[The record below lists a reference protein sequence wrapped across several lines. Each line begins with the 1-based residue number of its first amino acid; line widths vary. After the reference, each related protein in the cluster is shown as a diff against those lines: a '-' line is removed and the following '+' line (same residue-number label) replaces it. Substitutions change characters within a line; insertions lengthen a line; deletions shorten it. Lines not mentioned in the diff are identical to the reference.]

1 MIAGYHT
8 AGLLL
13 HDPIAAI
20 DELAHLGFG
29 SVAIRA
35 HAATFH
41 PDAIGFGAAV
51 LRLSDVVRRTGVRL
65 VIDLNGRFLHDPHVA
80 QSPSLVDADDAVCET
95 ARGWIERWIDV
106 ADEVGASV
114 LTFGCGRGEVS
125 QYVTDEENLNR
136 LTNQLNRLI
145 TNRPDRRVA
154 LAIRPAVGDVIGSVA
169 RYERLVQ
176 WLGGAGEPIGL
187 AADVGEMLSAGEIPV
202 ADRLTRQGIR
212 LQCVYLNEKSAG
224 RVADS
229 HVHVDLGRIVYSLRK
244 SGFGGPGIVT
254 VDGRADAG
262 LGPARESIDLFD

>member
-20 DELAHLGFG
+20 DELTHLGFG
-29 SVAIRA
+29 AVAVRA

-41 PDAIGFGAAV
+41 PDAVGFGAAV

-65 VIDLNGRFLHDPHVA
+65 VIDLNGRFLQDPHVSE
-80 QSPSLVDADDAVCET
+80 SPSLVDADDAICDA
-95 ARGWIERWIDV
+95 ARVWIERWIDV

-114 LTFGCGRGEVS
+114 LTFGCGRGEAS
-125 QYVTDEENLNR
+125 EFVTDEENLNR
-136 LTNQLNRLI
+136 LTTQLIQLI
-145 TNRPDRRVA
+145 TSRPDRRVG

-169 RYERLVQ
+169 QYERLIH
-176 WLGGAGEPIGL
+176 WLGDAGGHFGL
-187 AADVGEMLSAGEIPV
+187 AADVGEMLAAGEIPV
-202 ADRLTRQGIR
+202 ADRLTRNGIR
-212 LQCVYLNEKSAG
+212 LRCVYLCEQSAG

-229 HVHVDLGRIVYSLRK
+229 HVHVDLGRIVQSLRK
-244 SGFGGPGIVT
+244 SGFGGPGIAT

-262 LGPARESIDLFD
+262 LVPAREAIGLFE